1 MTLSRRSLFAAGGAA
16 AVLGGAAACGSTG
29 GGGGGSGAGGDS
41 GGELSILTPIFEDA
55 EGKKTLEETIAGSF
69 EDDVTLTVDYTPWDK
84 LNEKLS
90 TSIAG
95 GMSTDI
101 FMAGVG
107 WIPPF
112 AHKGVFKALD
122 ESILEGL
129 DIHES
134 LLDMCRY
141 EGALHALPYQM
152 DGRMIIGN
160 RPLMEERGITE
171 IPTSLE
177 DLREM
182 LKEAQG
188 GDIEAPLD
196 LFSNNIRQTWVH
208 LVGCFGGT
216 LFSEDGSTVAFDDGS
231 GEAAIQYMI
240 DLIADGSTSF
250 DLRFA
255 EGQPR
260 PWQQERVIFELAGSG
275 IWPDLYEQTGDMV
288 TEEAMEIALLPG
300 AAGNDPVLFLG
311 GTLVSIGERARDPEL
326 AERFVKNLYTPENLT
341 AAAIHGGRV
350 PAVNTLPQDPV
361 LAENRFISFVSDNL
375 DYAGGTEGGSPAW
388 MELRGALN
396 PELEAAVTGGQSPAD
411 TIARLKQTADEAIA
425 RL

>member
-1 MTLSRRSLFAAGGAA
+1 M
-16 AVLGGAAACGSTG
+16 LGGAVACGSGSGDAG
-29 GGGGGSGAGGDS
+29 GGEQS

-55 EGKKTLEETIAGSF
+55 EGKQTLEETIAGSF
-69 EDDVTLTVDYTPWDK
+69 DEDITLKVDYTPWDK

-95 GMSTDI
+95 GMATDI
-101 FMAGVG
+101 FMSGVG

-122 ESILEGL
+122 DSILEGL
-129 DIHES
+129 DIHEK

-141 EGALHALPYQM
+141 DGALHALPYQM

-160 RPLMEERGITE
+160 RTLMEERGISE

-177 DLREM
+177 EFREM

-188 GDIEAPLD
+188 GEIEAPLD

-208 LVGCFGGT
+208 LVSCFGGS
-216 LFSEDGSTVAFDDGS
+216 LFTEDGSAVAFDDGS
-231 GEAAIQYMI
+231 GEAALQYMI

-260 PWQQERVIFELAGSG
+260 PWQQKRVIFELAGSG
-275 IWPDLYEQTGDMV
+275 IWPDLFEQTGDMV
-288 TEEAMEIALLPG
+288 TEEAMDIALLPG

-326 AERFVKNLYTPENLT
+326 AERFVTNLYTPENL
-341 AAAIHGGRV
+341 AAAAVHGGRV
-350 PAVNTLPQDPV
+350 PAVNTLPEDPV
-361 LAENRFISFVSDNL
+361 LAENRFISFVSENL
-375 DYAGGTEGGSPAW
+375 DFAGGTEGGSPAW